1 MVCVDKSV
9 PGTTV
14 WRARADERFSNPAGI
29 IQGGFLGAICDSAMG
44 ASALTYARDRK
55 VFVRNAEMKVSFL
68 APVAP
73 EHVLECVATVIS
85 GGRSAAFVEAE
96 LADIGPVGSL
106 SMRTGPT
113 GEGPTDVGAGAGES
127 RRVVA
132 KASSTY
138 LYTERQAEPDTAT
151 APG

>member
-14 WRARADERFSNPAGI
+14 WQAGADERFCNPAGI
-29 IQGGFLGAICDSAMG
+29 VQGGFLAAMCDSAMG
-44 ASALTYARDRK
+44 ASAVTYAQGRK
-55 VFVRNAEMKVSFL
+55 VFARNAEMKVSFL

-73 EHVLECVATVIS
+73 ARLLECVAAVIS

-96 LADIGPVGSL
+96 LADIGPFESDRAG
-106 SMRTGPT
+106 
-113 GEGPTDVGAGAGES
+113 TDS
-127 RRVVA
+127 RVREPRRLVA

-138 LYTERQAEPDTAT
+138 LYAERGGGPDAGSG
-151 APG
+151 PG